1 MHAQDTAS
9 ALDLKTIQALAQE
22 DMSAVDALIR
32 RQLASD
38 VVLINQIADYIVSA
52 GGKRLRPMLLLLAAG
67 ALGHRGADAHQLAAV
82 VEFIHTSTLLH
93 DDVVDESDLRRGR
106 KTANAVW
113 GNAASVLVGDF
124 LYSRSFQL
132 MVELDSMQVQRIL
145 ADTTN
150 RIAEGEVLQLLHVR
164 NPDTDEPAYLR
175 VIERKTAV
183 LFAAA
188 TRLGALLAGANP
200 GVQQQLFDYG
210 LNLGYAFQIADDVLD
225 YASDA
230 QTLGKNL
237 GDDLAEG
244 KATLPLI
251 HAIRHSDE
259 ATRQVLRTAIEH
271 GDTSAMPA
279 VMAAIHATDGLG
291 YSRQRARD
299 YAALAEQSL
308 DTLED
313 NDYVA
318 ALRGLARYAVSR
330 DHWGPAGSRNPRKPL
345 PTRRRI
351 LRPKR
356 SAGPLH
362 QRGGWIRRCP
372 SRESR

>member
-1 MHAQDTAS
+1 MHPDVPAPAP
-9 ALDLKTIQALAQE
+9 ALDLKGVQTLARE
-22 DMSAVDALIR
+22 DMAAVDALIR
-32 RQLASD
+32 HRLASD
-38 VVLINQIADYIVSA
+38 VVLINQVAEYIVGA

-67 ALGHRGADAHQLAAV
+67 ALGHCGADAHQLAAV

-188 TRLGALLAGANP
+188 TRLGALLAGADEA
-200 GVQQQLFDYG
+200 VQQKLHDYG

-259 ATRQVLRTAIEH
+259 ATRQVLRAAIEN

-279 VMAAIHATDGLG
+279 VMAAIHVTNGLD
-291 YSRQRARD
+291 YSRQRAQD

-308 DTLED
+308 EALED

-330 DHWGPAGSRNPRKPL
+330 DH
-345 PTRRRI
+345 
-351 LRPKR
+351 
-356 SAGPLH
+356 
-362 QRGGWIRRCP
+362 
-372 SRESR
+372 

>member
-1 MHAQDTAS
+1 MQPSPTLLAVP
-9 ALDLKTIQALAQE
+9 DLVAIQALARE
-22 DMSAVDALIR
+22 DMAAVDALIR
-32 RQLASD
+32 RRLASD
-38 VVLINQIADYIVSA
+38 VVLINQVAEYIVGA
-52 GGKRLRPMLLLLAAG
+52 GGKRLRPMLLLLATG
-67 ALGHRGADAHQLAAV
+67 ALGGRNGQGIGADAHQLAAV
-82 VEFIHTSTLLH
+82 VEFIHTATLLH

-106 KTANAVW
+106 RTANAVW

-132 MVELDSMQVQRIL
+132 MVELERMPVMQIL

-164 NPDTDEPAYLR
+164 NPDTDEAAYLR

-188 TRLGALLAGANP
+188 TRLGALLCDADEATCDAMH
-200 GVQQQLFDYG
+200 DYG

-251 HAIRHSDE
+251 HAIAHSDD
-259 ATRQVLRTAIEH
+259 ATRALLRAAIEQGDTGALPQVL
-271 GDTSAMPA
+271 
-279 VMAAIHATDGLG
+279 AAIHATGGLD
-291 YSRQRARD
+291 YSRRRASE
-299 YAALAEQSL
+299 YAQAAERAL
-308 DTLED
+308 DGMED
-313 NDYVA
+313 NDYTA

-330 DHWGPAGSRNPRKPL
+330 DH
-345 PTRRRI
+345 
-351 LRPKR
+351 
-356 SAGPLH
+356 
-362 QRGGWIRRCP
+362 
-372 SRESR
+372 

>member
-1 MHAQDTAS
+1 MHASAPTPNPSSLVAPDLAS
-9 ALDLKTIQALAQE
+9 IQALAGE
-22 DMSAVDALIR
+22 DMAAVDALIR
-32 RQLASD
+32 RRLASD
-38 VVLINQIADYIVSA
+38 VVLINQVAGYIIGA

-67 ALGHRGADAHQLAAV
+67 AFGHRGADAHQLAAV
-82 VEFIHTSTLLH
+82 VEFIHTATLLH

-132 MVELDSMQVQRIL
+132 MVELERVAVMQIL

-150 RIAEGEVLQLLHVR
+150 LIAEGEVLQLLHVR
-164 NPDTDEPAYLR
+164 NPDIDEAAYLR

-188 TRLGALLAGANP
+188 TRLGALLAGADEAM
-200 GVQQQLFDYG
+200 QQRLHDYG

-230 QTLGKNL
+230 QTMGKNL
-237 GDDLAEG
+237 GDDLGEG

-251 HAIRHSDE
+251 HAIVHSDA
-259 ATRQVLRTAIEH
+259 ATRATLRAAIEH
-271 GDTSAMPA
+271 GDTGAMPE
-279 VMAAIHATDGLG
+279 VLAAIHATGGLD
-291 YSRQRARD
+291 YSRTRARE
-299 YAALAEQSL
+299 YADAAERAL
-308 DTLED
+308 DGMED

-330 DHWGPAGSRNPRKPL
+330 DH
-345 PTRRRI
+345 
-351 LRPKR
+351 
-356 SAGPLH
+356 
-362 QRGGWIRRCP
+362 
-372 SRESR
+372 

>member
-1 MHAQDTAS
+1 MHASVPQRATPG
-9 ALDLKTIQALAQE
+9 LDEIQALASD
-22 DMSAVDALIR
+22 DMTAVDALIR
-32 RQLASD
+32 RRLASD
-38 VVLINQIADYIVSA
+38 VVLINQVSEYIINA

-67 ALGHRGADAHQLAAV
+67 ALDHRGPDAHQLAAV

-106 KTANAVW
+106 RTANAVW

-132 MVELDSMQVQRIL
+132 MVELDSMQVQTIL

-164 NPDTDEPAYLR
+164 NPDTDEAAYIR

-188 TRLGALLAGANP
+188 TRLGALLAGVDEAT
-200 GVQQQLFDYG
+200 QDRLHDYG
-210 LNLGYAFQIADDVLD
+210 LNLGFAFQIADDVLD

-230 QTLGKNL
+230 ETMGKNL

-251 HAIRHSDE
+251 HAIRHSDPDTAE
-259 ATRQVLRTAIEH
+259 TLRAAIQD
-271 GDTSAMPA
+271 GDTGALP
-279 VMAAIHATDGLG
+279 VVLAAINATGGLD
-291 YSRQRARD
+291 YSRQLARD
-299 YAALAEQSL
+299 YAARAVAALEGL
-308 DTLED
+308 DD
-313 NDYVA
+313 NA
-318 ALRGLARYAVSR
+318 HLGALRGLADYAVNR
-330 DHWGPAGSRNPRKPL
+330 DH
-345 PTRRRI
+345 
-351 LRPKR
+351 
-356 SAGPLH
+356 
-362 QRGGWIRRCP
+362 
-372 SRESR
+372 